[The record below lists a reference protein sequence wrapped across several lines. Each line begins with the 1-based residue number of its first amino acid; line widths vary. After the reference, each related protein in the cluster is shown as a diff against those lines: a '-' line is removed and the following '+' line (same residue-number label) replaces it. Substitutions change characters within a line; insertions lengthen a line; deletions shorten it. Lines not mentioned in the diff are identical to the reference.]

1 MDVIQRTESPTLP
14 VETTYTEWC
23 VMLRDSIS
31 YDQKNSIQLA
41 VVSCKFGILP
51 FLVATQISFYIYK
64 MDLRVSIGINGEM
77 IMMKFF
83 KNIKSIT
90 SWVLA
95 RFRAQPVIS
104 FIIVFAVLAVVVTLL
119 LWAFGGFTKEVF
131 SYLPD

>member
-1 MDVIQRTESPTLP
+1 
-14 VETTYTEWC
+14 
-23 VMLRDSIS
+23 
-31 YDQKNSIQLA
+31 
-41 VVSCKFGILP
+41 
-51 FLVATQISFYIYK
+51 